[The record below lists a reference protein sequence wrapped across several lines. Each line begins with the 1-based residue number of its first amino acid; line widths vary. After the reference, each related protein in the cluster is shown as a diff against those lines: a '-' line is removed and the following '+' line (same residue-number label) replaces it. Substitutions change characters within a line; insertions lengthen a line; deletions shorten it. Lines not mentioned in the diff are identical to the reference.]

1 MEKSVHEVVAPGNL
15 KTEMIFFAPHP
26 GIEGGGDVGI
36 RRLTFADHS
45 SRVAGQGITQREN
58 TMDKI
63 ASSIGLSS
71 EGGIAGAK
79 LQTYLNLK
87 LAAIGCPTAQSI
99 EDNGFAGLAESMLAH
114 SRETSRL
121 LSDYLCPA
129 DWRIQRFLEEYLYE
143 TGNIPRL
150 PAQTFVLDRHGLAR
164 ALSLPSGSDEFVSGI
179 VSSYRVAQGV
189 LHNPAKDRRTTQ
201 GVFHV
206 AEGGLPIPDD
216 KKAVPLATFS
226 RMLEEALRPPGE
238 IMRLPFTAG
247 QEREAEC
254 FVSLLLRPL
263 VCPAVPGFTS
273 EKRMEIRFFAPGNL
287 VSNLDFVES
296 IFGNAGDPFLPQ
308 NDAGLDPEHWSGHTG
323 CVILAPHLTSVTKAS
338 VGLPHWDH
346 ATERQRRDGMCWR
359 EECEPYNDGSAF
371 KLTARS
377 ASGVIVTLIADN
389 YFGYCKKEVKTQIGF
404 AANLLGR
411 AEEEHAG
418 GALVFPSYDLGEEFN
433 CETHVK
439 SRGHSMREALR
450 LFPDL
455 MDPRPGGYAVDRN
468 YPEICYVPENVV
480 ANLPR
485 LTLSWTAPDGSP
497 FAIKLLPGHVY
508 VRPSGYRITLE
519 RSGGGDSWRLVGTR
533 ADATFCHKPCTVSGG
548 GKSEISKSISD
559 AIIHGP
565 VFVADFLEDF
575 ERVGELIGKDYSDR
589 FRDAARRGSDRRAI
603 LDANRSL
610 GSVIKLLTPSPTDYS
625 DAYNEW
631 LASIPQHVKELVFV
645 VKRFFDPANGSD
657 WRVGFGVDV
666 VNGFAG
672 HELKFHDRHVSA
684 NFLRVGYDPD
694 GSWRVFSLRQDFHPA
709 VKLQMED
716 DITASVIVPPRAMEN
731 PPSSEVSLKF
741 AQNCE
746 YRLFQRPDDA
756 IHPGYDKQTESDFS
770 KPGNFFSNYQPL
782 ARQDL
787 LDLVEDAVRFSKFT
801 EPMQRTVRA
810 ALDAES
816 GAPYFVCNAFPR
828 IVDGKPSKNPR
839 YLQTRQDLVCPRD
852 AYLAETTRRLLLRIP
867 TAQPLHTP
875 VTAILPGRRNN
886 PAEKGVRS
894 LAVFNPIHHLELP
907 ELFMEYICSLTGK
920 SPSTTGAGSEG
931 ALTKGPFN
939 ALPPVY
945 DLNAAFVG
953 YVLTGQGVFITAAG
967 HVGPN
972 ARVDHDISLLV
983 PEVWSRMTPE
993 ECLPEYLIANGCLE
1007 RVPDLEHGGR
1017 MLESSRLGWRINEVF
1032 VRMFF
1037 GRVFNYPHRVFT
1049 PEMLRPELQ
1058 CMDAFADGMDNIV
1071 STQKIVAESYFQDG
1085 GVEMAC
1091 PPIRA
1096 LLHIMRDGHWE
1107 GKTLGDP
1114 SLRAMFTRESVL
1126 SSDWYRCRLEAMA
1139 TSDRELLLRHVKT
1152 LGTFLRRPRNESLG
1166 GELGIPARLEAAIAE
1181 LRRIEAPAY
1190 VDSLRGTIGRQPIG
1204 E

>member
-1 MEKSVHEVVAPGNL
+1 
-15 KTEMIFFAPHP
+15 
-26 GIEGGGDVGI
+26 
-36 RRLTFADHS
+36 
-45 SRVAGQGITQREN
+45 
-58 TMDKI
+58 MDKI
-63 ASSIGLSS
+63 ASSIGLSP
-71 EGGIAGAK
+71 EGELTGAK

-87 LAAIGCPTAQSI
+87 LAAIGCPTAALA

-121 LSDYLCPA
+121 LSDYQCPA
-129 DWRIQRFLEEYLYE
+129 DWRIQRFLEEFLYA

-150 PAQTFVLDRHGLAR
+150 PSQTFVLDRHGLAR
-164 ALSLPSGSDEFVSGI
+164 ALSLPSASDEFVSGI
-179 VSSYRVAQGV
+179 IRSYRVAQGV

-216 KKAVPLATFS
+216 KKSVPLATFS
-226 RMLEEALRPPGE
+226 RMLEEAFKPPGE
-238 IMRLPFTAG
+238 LMRLPFTSG
-247 QEREAEC
+247 QESEAEC

-263 VCPAVPGFTS
+263 VCPAVEGFTS
-273 EKRMEIRFFAPGNL
+273 GKRMEIRFFAPGNL

-296 IFGNAGDPFLPQ
+296 IFGNAGDPYLPQ

-359 EECEPYNDGSAF
+359 EEGEAYNDGSAF

-404 AANLLGR
+404 AANLLGL

-439 SRGHSMREALR
+439 SRGHSMQEALC
-450 LFPDL
+450 LFPDI
-455 MDPRPGGYAVDRN
+455 MEPQSGGYAVDRN
-468 YPEICYVPENVV
+468 FPGITYVPENVV

-485 LTLSWTAPDGSP
+485 LTLSWKAPDGSP
-497 FAIKLLPGHVY
+497 VSIKLLPGHVY

-519 RSGGGDSWRLVGTR
+519 RSGGGGQWKLVGTR

-559 AIIHGP
+559 AIIRGP
-565 VFVADFLEDF
+565 VFVADFQKDF
-575 ERVGELIGKDYSDR
+575 ERVGELIEKDYSDR
-589 FRDAARRGSDRRAI
+589 FRDAAKHASDRRAV

-610 GSVIKLLTPSPTDYS
+610 GSVIKLLTPSPVDYS
-625 DAYNEW
+625 DTYNEW

-645 VKRFFDPANGSD
+645 VKRFYDPSSGPD
-657 WRVGFGVDV
+657 WRAGFGVDI

-684 NFLRVGYDPD
+684 NFLRVGYETD

-716 DITASVIVPPRAMEN
+716 DITASVIVPPDKIDH
-731 PPSSEVSLKF
+731 PPGGEFSLKF

-756 IHPGYDKQTESDFS
+756 INPGYDKQTELDFS
-770 KPGNFFSNYQPL
+770 RPGNFFSNYQPL
-782 ARQDL
+782 VRRDL
-787 LDLVEDAVRFSKFT
+787 LDLAEDAVRFSKFT
-801 EPMQRTVRA
+801 EPMQRTIRA
-810 ALDAES
+810 ALDVDS
-816 GAPYFVCNAFPR
+816 GPAFFVCNASPR

-839 YLQTRQDLVCPRD
+839 YLQTRQDLVHPRD

-867 TAQPLHTP
+867 TDKPLHTP

-945 DLNAAFVG
+945 DLNAALVG
-953 YVLTGQGVFITAAG
+953 YVLTGQGVYITAAG
-967 HVGPN
+967 HVGPQ

-993 ECLPEYLIANGCLE
+993 ERTPEFLIANGCLD

-1017 MLESSRLGWRINEVF
+1017 MLASSRLGWRINEVF

-1049 PEMLRPELQ
+1049 LEMLRPELQ
-1058 CMDAFADGMDNIV
+1058 CMESFADGMDNIAT
-1071 STQKIVAESYFQDG
+1071 TQKSVAESYFRDG
-1085 GVEMAC
+1085 GVDMAC
-1091 PPIRA
+1091 PPIQA
-1096 LLHIMRDGHWE
+1096 LLHIMRDGHW
-1107 GKTLGDP
+1107 GGRTLSDP
-1114 SLRAMFTRESVL
+1114 SVRALFTRESVL
-1126 SSDWYRCRLEAMA
+1126 TSDWYRQRLESMA
-1139 TSDRELLLRHVKT
+1139 AADRVLWLRHVKT
-1152 LGTFLRRPRNESLG
+1152 LGTFLHRPRNESLAA
-1166 GELGIPARLEAAIAE
+1166 ELGIPARFDAAIAE
-1181 LRRIEAPAY
+1181 LQRIEQPDYAR
-1190 VDSLRGTIGRQPIG
+1190 SLSGTIGRQPISA
-1204 E
+1204 